1 MQSVSCKWL
10 LLSFLFLSWAHSA
23 LAVDGLRNGDT
34 KVRGVNLGGWLVI
47 EGFITP
53 SLFKNIPRADML
65 DGAKVRFQSWSSN
78 KYVSAHEGG
87 DSGVVTVDRID
98 PKEWETFRLW
108 RVSELEYQLRTHN
121 GQFLSCDGEGAS
133 ASTKSGSPSSTET
146 FSIVRWKENKVH
158 IKLSSGTY
166 LQASSENELKADYP
180 AGADPGWDDNNAA
193 IFRMTFVSNMEGDYQ
208 LGNAYGREEAKRVID
223 NHRSS
228 FVTQQDFEFLSAEK
242 INTVR
247 IPVGWWIKD
256 DSKPEGPEY
265 PYVGGSSAYLQK
277 ALDWAQAYEIKF
289 IIDLHA
295 AQGSQNGMD
304 HSGSRDDSIEWPS
317 YTEQTLEVI
326 EFLASNYGKHP
337 ALLGIE
343 LLNEP
348 HAPQISLDV
357 LKPYYLKAY
366 EIVRKYSLDTAY
378 VIICQRLNTLHSFE
392 IYNANELKGL
402 SNLVV
407 DFHFYNLYTDFFKN
421 ISPSESIQYINK
433 QRRQQVDSLNAANGP
448 IVFVGEWVNSFERSA
463 SLTEYQDLSKAQLEV
478 YGSASFG
485 WAYWTLKTETFQ
497 FQDWD
502 LKKNI
507 EKKIL
512 QLYR

>member
-1 MQSVSCKWL
+1 MESVSCKWL

-23 LAVDGLRNGDT
+23 LAVDGLRNGNT

-78 KYVSAHEGG
+78 KYVSAQKGG

-98 PKEWETFRLW
+98 PKEWETFR
-108 RVSELEYQLRTHN
+108 
-121 GQFLSCDGEGAS
+121 
-133 ASTKSGSPSSTET
+133 
-146 FSIVRWKENKVH
+146 
-158 IKLSSGTY
+158 
-166 LQASSENELKADYP
+166 ASSEDKLTADYP

-193 IFRMTFVSNMEGDYQ
+193 IFRMTFASNMEGDYQ
-208 LGNAYGREEAKRVID
+208 LGNAYGREEAKRVIN

-228 FVTQQDFEFLSAEK
+228 FVTQQDFEFLSAKK

-256 DSKPEGPEY
+256 DSKPEGPDY

-277 ALDWAQAYEIKF
+277 ALDWAQAYEIKC
-289 IIDLHA
+289 IIGLHA
-295 AQGSQNGMD
+295 AQGSQNGMA

-317 YTEQTLEVI
+317 YTKQTLEVI

-366 EIVRKYSLDTAY
+366 ETVRKYSSDTAY
-378 VIICQRLNTLHSFE
+378 VIICQRLNTSDSFE

-421 ISPSESIQYINK
+421 IRPFESIQYINK
-433 QRRQQVDSLNAANGP
+433 ERRQQVDSLNAANGP
-448 IVFVGEWVNSFERSA
+448 LVFVGEWVNSFERSA
-463 SLTEYQDLSKAQLEV
+463 SLTEYKDLSKAQLEV

-512 QLYR
+512 KLI